1 MTKQNSSK
9 KMKRKKIRSRKRKIK
24 MKMKM
29 HGLSIDIPPEL
40 GLPAGAP
47 FEGRP
52 QPKSMQ
58 IPTDIQELFGPLIE
72 VATNAWRLKIRMLDS
87 ETGEPKKDMHKLYR
101 FVEGLF
107 RGLQQAGIRVVDMVG
122 KTYDS
127 GMPLKVLNFEPVPGL
142 QREEIIETMRPTILW
157 KEQLLRA
164 GEIIVGTPIEE
175 KESNAED
182 SVEVSKQEKADSSTP
197 DETIVAPGTAEE
209 RSDEADGDSG
219 PSEEDTGSPEKEK
232 DNDYASL
239 QSSCETPPENQNEQS
254 EVYESASQEKENSQ
268 DDPANTE
275 HSKQTE
281 IPENK
286 GKE

>member
-9 KMKRKKIRSRKRKIK
+9 KMKRMKIRGKQRKIN
-24 MKMKM
+24 MKI

-40 GLPAGAP
+40 DLPAGAP

-58 IPTDIQELFGPLIE
+58 IPIDIEELFGPLIE
-72 VATNAWRLKIRMLDS
+72 VATNAWRLKIRMVDS
-87 ETGEPKKDMHKLYR
+87 ETGEPKEEMHKLYR

-107 RGLQQAGIRVVDMVG
+107 RGLQQAGIRVVDTVG
-122 KTYDS
+122 KIYDS

-142 QREEIIETMRPTILW
+142 QREEIIETVRPTILW

-164 GEIIVGTPIEE
+164 GEIIVGTPIKE

-182 SVEVSKQEKADSSTP
+182 SVEVSKQEKVDSSNL

-209 RSDEADGDSG
+209 CSDEADGDSG
-219 PSEEDTGSPEKEK
+219 LSEEDTAYPEKEK
-232 DNDYASL
+232 GIDYASR
-239 QSSCETPPENQNEQS
+239 QSLRETPPENQNEQN

-268 DDPANTE
+268 DAPANTE
-275 HSKQTE
+275 HSKQTGT
-281 IPENK
+281 PENE

>member
-24 MKMKM
+24 M

-40 GLPAGAP
+40 DLPAGAP
-47 FEGRP
+47 FEGRS

-58 IPTDIQELFGPLIE
+58 IPTDIQELLGPLME

-87 ETGEPKKDMHKLYR
+87 ETGEPKEEMHKLYR

-107 RGLQQAGIRVVDMVG
+107 RGLQQAGVRVVDTVG
-122 KTYDS
+122 KAYDS

-142 QREEIIETMRPTILW
+142 QREEIIETVRPTILW
-157 KEQLLRA
+157 KERLLRA

-182 SVEVSKQEKADSSTP
+182 SAEVSKQEKADSSTP

-232 DNDYASL
+232 GNDYASR
-239 QSSCETPPENQNEQS
+239 QSSRETPPENQNEQN

-268 DDPANTE
+268 DGPANTE

-281 IPENK
+281 IPENE